1 MDRLKRIEEQIKQSK
16 AQVTDVRK
24 RFEEGSIPPEEVF
37 PQCMNALEKIGEA
50 IREAQK
56 QN

>member
-1 MDRLKRIEEQIKQSK
+1 MDRLKGIEEQIKQSK
-16 AQVTDVRK
+16 AQVADVRK

>member
-1 MDRLKRIEEQIKQSK
+1 MDRLKGIQKQLDQSK
-16 AQVTDVRK
+16 VQIADVQK
-24 RFEEGSIPPEEVF
+24 RFQEGSIPPEEVF
-37 PQCMNALEKIGEA
+37 PQCMKALEKVGEA

>member
-1 MDRLKRIEEQIKQSK
+1 MDELKGIQKQLEKSKVQI
-16 AQVTDVRK
+16 ADVQK
-24 RFEEGSIPPEEVF
+24 RFQEGSIPPEEVF

-50 IREAQK
+50 IRQAQK

>member
-1 MDRLKRIEEQIKQSK
+1 MDRIKGIQKQLHQSK
-16 AQVTDVRK
+16 VQIADVQR
-24 RFEEGSIPPEEVF
+24 RFQEGSISPEEVF